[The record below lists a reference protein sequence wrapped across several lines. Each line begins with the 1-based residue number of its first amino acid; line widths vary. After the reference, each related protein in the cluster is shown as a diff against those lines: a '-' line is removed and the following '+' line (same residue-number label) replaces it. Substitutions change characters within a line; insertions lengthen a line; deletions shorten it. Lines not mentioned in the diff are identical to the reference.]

1 MGLIGKNTIQKHIT
15 YPNNS
20 LNPPTTIS
28 FPLHQLYVFFF
39 SICFLFSFQNHNIH
53 NIQSFFQSGARKED
67 ESCLTFTYGSESKLS
82 GSGVST
88 SVKMGEFNLT
98 VDEPKA
104 FPGGTNAGPNP
115 LDLMCASLG
124 TCQEIT
130 YKLYAT
136 VMDIPMNSV
145 SAKVTGDINLSGFV
159 GVGEKIGFSGVAVEI
174 TIDAPDASDEQ
185 LNMLKGAVDAHCP
198 LVASLVNPLALTTTV
213 VKIDASSGSSNPS
226 DNLKEGVMA
235 LVSAAKEGTS
245 KLYCC

>member
-1 MGLIGKNTIQKHIT
+1 
-15 YPNNS
+15 
-20 LNPPTTIS
+20 
-28 FPLHQLYVFFF
+28 
-39 SICFLFSFQNHNIH
+39 
-53 NIQSFFQSGARKED
+53 
-67 ESCLTFTYGSESKLS
+67 
-82 GSGVST
+82 
-88 SVKMGEFNLT
+88 MGEFELT

>member
-1 MGLIGKNTIQKHIT
+1 M
-15 YPNNS
+15 
-20 LNPPTTIS
+20 
-28 FPLHQLYVFFF
+28 
-39 SICFLFSFQNHNIH
+39 FSFQNHNIH

>member
-1 MGLIGKNTIQKHIT
+1 
-15 YPNNS
+15 
-20 LNPPTTIS
+20 
-28 FPLHQLYVFFF
+28 
-39 SICFLFSFQNHNIH
+39 
-53 NIQSFFQSGARKED
+53 
-67 ESCLTFTYGSESKLS
+67 
-82 GSGVST
+82 
-88 SVKMGEFNLT
+88 
-98 VDEPKA
+98 
-104 FPGGTNAGPNP
+104 
-115 LDLMCASLG
+115 
-124 TCQEIT
+124 
-130 YKLYAT
+130 
-136 VMDIPMNSV
+136 MDIPMNSV

-213 VKIDASSGSSNPS
+213 VKIDASSGISNPS